1 MKDTHTIHVNKVKW
15 IYQDFLQSAQGTF
28 MESSWTGWCKC
39 TYLSLQLSH
48 KNLGCSLV
56 HYHNLEVCQAVHQ
69 SRETRFSEEKPL
81 SKRTDY
87 AHVSWWK
94 FTLEQVA
101 SIKFPQKI
109 TMLVQTLKLYK
120 IHNASQV
127 AKIAMSNARSASFSL
142 LAFALTTTNDFELLP
157 QIFLARLINF
167 PHNEV
172 ALQMFCSS
180 MSCCL
185 ILFYSLKQSG
195 YSRLPPFH
203 STHGMVLKGH

>member
-81 SKRTDY
+81 SKRNGLCARELMKVYTR
-87 AHVSWWK
+87 ASCKHQVSTK
-94 FTLEQVA
+94 NNNACADTEAV
-101 SIKFPQKI
+101 QKS
-109 TMLVQTLKLYK
+109 TMLHKLQK
-120 IHNASQV
+120 LQCQMPV
-127 AKIAMSNARSASFSL
+127 L
-142 LAFALTTTNDFELLP
+142 PAFPCWPL
-157 QIFLARLINF
+157 
-167 PHNEV
+167 H
-172 ALQMFCSS
+172 
-180 MSCCL
+180 
-185 ILFYSLKQSG
+185 
-195 YSRLPPFH
+195 
-203 STHGMVLKGH
+203 